1 MASPARGGRGVEIAP
16 STGYRPHRAA
26 AYGATTNAGTVSQ
39 PRRLHG
45 QLAARRDRAS
55 VAGYRC
61 DGCNAEHD
69 ATPDHRLA
77 AIDENY
83 AGIYLRRLAA
93 EGAAHLS
100 SDSD

>member
-1 MASPARGGRGVEIAP
+1 MLELAHTNDECTGSWRLVGP
-16 STGYRPHRAA
+16 SDHR
-26 AYGATTNAGTVSQ
+26 
-39 PRRLHG
+39 RI
-45 QLAARRDRAS
+45 
-55 VAGYRC
+55 RC
-61 DGCNAEHD
+61 DRCAAEHD